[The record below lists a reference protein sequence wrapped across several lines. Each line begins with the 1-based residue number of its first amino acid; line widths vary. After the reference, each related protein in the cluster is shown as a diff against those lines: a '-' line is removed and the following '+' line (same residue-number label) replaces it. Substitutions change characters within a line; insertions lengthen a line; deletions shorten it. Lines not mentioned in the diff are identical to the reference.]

1 MKFLPL
7 SFLVISVS
15 QAASGG
21 VEFAEP
27 VALKV
32 DGQVFGVA
40 SPGFAAPAVADLDGD
55 GVDELLV
62 GEFSGGRIHL
72 FSKTAEGEFGSP
84 SYLQAEGAEA
94 QVPGVG

>member
-1 MKFLPL
+1 MNFLPL
-7 SFLVISVS
+7 SFFALSIS
-15 QAASGG
+15 QAASGAI
-21 VEFAEP
+21 EFAEP
-27 VALKV
+27 VALEIE
-32 DGQVFGVA
+32 GQVFGVT

-72 FSKTAEGEFGSP
+72 FSKTAEGDFGPP

-94 QVPGVG
+94 KVPGVG